1 MNPAPV
7 DGARN
12 VFRVPQHPGDRRKR
26 DQGAAE
32 QFQRALQER
41 ARPDGSHDGAPAGQ
55 RDQPPAPPA
64 APAAARAEP
73 RAPATAPAARALQR
87 LLADGRREGGTPPRH
102 VDVIA

>member
-1 MNPAPV
+1 MNPSPV

-12 VFRVPQHPGDRRKR
+12 VFRVPQQPGDRRRR

-41 ARPDGSHDGAPAGQ
+41 TAKDGGADGTAAEGAPAAKPKP
-55 RDQPPAPPA
+55 R
-64 APAAARAEP
+64 AAA
-73 RAPATAPAARALQR
+73 APAARALQR
-87 LLADGRREGGTPPRH
+87 LLADGRREGGTPPHH